1 MSVIESD
8 TEIETYTCSGL
19 CGATV
24 EVSISDDSDLLPS
37 EQRSGQLDSAG
48 WIVTSESVTCP
59 DCVPT
64 YSHLEE
70 VDQRVDWERE
80 SDRL

>member
-1 MSVIESD
+1 MSVSGA
-8 TEIETYTCSGL
+8 EIEIFTCS

-37 EQRSGQLDSAG
+37 EQRAGQLDDAG

-59 DCVPT
+59 TCPPT
-64 YSHLEE
+64 YSYLEE
-70 VDQRVDWERE
+70 VDRLADYQREQER
-80 SDRL
+80 L